1 MVDFTTVV
9 FESER
14 RLLELQA
21 RSFQRYLRPDQIG
34 QILVID
40 NCRRPLAP
48 RERGRL
54 LSGYGQHAS
63 SVRFVRPEEL
73 ATVKATGWQVQQ
85 VLKLAVADL
94 VGTDHYVALDAK
106 DHFVAPVPDDY
117 FVSQG
122 RAKVAAYSYAEHPL
136 RPALERVL
144 AYLGLDVADHLTR
157 FPATV
162 TPFPLHTA
170 TVRELRGYVAER
182 SGRPFAEE
190 FVARRLTEFFLYS
203 GYRYLTGTA
212 DQLIL
217 LDHQAPRI
225 WKGGSATDQV
235 AATIAAADDPV
246 FSVHRRA
253 LAAMDVPARRL
264 VTDFWTERGLLAAGE
279 AGRFVRQFRREYL
292 IGETLRKLRNR

>member
-1 MVDFTTVV
+1 MVDFVTVV
-9 FESER
+9 FESEL
-14 RLLELQA
+14 RLLDLQA
-21 RSFQRYLRPDQIG
+21 RSFQRYLRSDQVD

-40 NCRRPLAP
+40 NCRRPLR
-48 RERGRL
+48 REPFLR
-54 LSGYGQHAS
+54 SYGDHAAA
-63 SVRFVRPEEL
+63 VRFVRPEQL
-73 ATVKATGWQVQQ
+73 TTVKATGWQVQQ

-94 VGTDHYVALDAK
+94 VGTEHYVTLDAK

-117 FVSQG
+117 FVADG
-122 RAKVAAYSYAEHPL
+122 RAKVPAYSFAGHPL

-144 AYLGLDVADHLTR
+144 AYLGLDPSEYLEH

-170 TVRELRGYVAER
+170 TVKDLREYITQR
-182 SGRPFAEE
+182 SGRRFAEE
-190 FVARRLTEFFLYS
+190 FVGQGLTEFFLYS

-225 WKGGSATDQV
+225 WKGGSTAEQV
-235 AATIAAADDPV
+235 AATIAAATDPV

-253 LAAMDVPARRL
+253 LAAMDATARGL
-264 VTDFWTERGLLAAGE
+264 VVDFWIERGLLSRAEAAG
-279 AGRFVRQFRREYL
+279 FVRRFRREYL
-292 IGETLRKLRNR
+292 INETLRKLRKR

>member
-1 MVDFTTVV
+1 MVDFATVV
-9 FESER
+9 FESEV

-21 RSFQRYLRPDQIG
+21 RSFQRYLRPEQVDQV
-34 QILVID
+34 LVID
-40 NCRRPLAP
+40 NCRRPLGR

-54 LSGYGQHAS
+54 LAGYGTFADA
-63 SVRFVRPEEL
+63 VRFVRPEEL
-73 ATVKATGWQVQQ
+73 ATVRATGWQVQQ

-94 VGTDHYVALDAK
+94 VGTEHYVTLDAK
-106 DHFVAPVPDDY
+106 DHFVAPVPEDY
-117 FVSQG
+117 FVADG
-122 RAKVAAYSYAEHPL
+122 RAKVPAYSYLSHPL

-144 AYLGLDVADHLTR
+144 AYLGLDPAEHLTR

-170 TVRELRGYVAER
+170 TVKQLRSWVSER

-190 FVARRLTEFFLYS
+190 FVAQRLTEFFLYS

-212 DQLIL
+212 DHLIL

-225 WKGGSATDQV
+225 WKGGAGATQV

-253 LAAMDVPARRL
+253 LFAMDAAARAQ
-264 VTDFWTERGLLAAGE
+264 VTGFWTARGLLAPGE
-279 AGRFVRQFRREYL
+279 AAGFIRRFRTQYL
-292 IGETLRKLRNR
+292 INETLRKLRRR